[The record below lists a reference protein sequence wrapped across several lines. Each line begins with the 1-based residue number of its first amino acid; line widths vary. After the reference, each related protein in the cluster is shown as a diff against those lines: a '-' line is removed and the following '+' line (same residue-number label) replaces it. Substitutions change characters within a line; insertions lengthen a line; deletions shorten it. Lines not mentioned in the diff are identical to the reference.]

1 MSDHTAGG
9 GGISVFTR
17 DDDRRLAA
25 RIKRQRTSRGW
36 KQRELSRRAGI
47 SADRI
52 SRLERGAPIRSG
64 ELVGLSRAFGL
75 GIDELMLG
83 APAGS
88 RDELDQLAREMR
100 NLLPPEDLPAL
111 IRLLRTLVA
120 GSRSRRETDSKGELK

>member
-1 MSDHTAGG
+1 M
-9 GGISVFTR
+9 FTR